1 MVATKTTDSDHD
13 FENDP
18 LDLFVDG
25 DLIGAKNTTLGGDDG
40 IAVAYAMAILASTDI
55 RIHRSR
61 LYLQSMKRSVWAVHI
76 TSIHPY

>member
-40 IAVAYAMAILASTDI
+40 IAVALCYGNSCQHRYPASTDRGCI
-55 RIHRSR
+55 YS
-61 LYLQSMKRSVWAVHI
+61 
-76 TSIHPY
+76 

>member
-25 DLIGAKNTTLGGDDG
+25 DLIGAKNTT
-40 IAVAYAMAILASTDI
+40 
-55 RIHRSR
+55 RWR
-61 LYLQSMKRSVWAVHI
+61 
-76 TSIHPY
+76 